1 MYYIL
6 IKEQQ
11 GNKTHQEF
19 VCDTKEDLKNIK
31 EADFGDIAI
40 VVGPPS
46 VYLRNSQKDWVLL

>member
-11 GNKTHQEF
+11 GNKIHQEF
-19 VCDTKEDLKNIK
+19 VCDTKKDLNSIR

-40 VVGPPS
+40 VAGPPS
-46 VYLRNSQKDWVLL
+46 VYLKNSQRKWILL